1 MIERFNKLTDG
12 KGKIIEIKAVDPKL
26 IKSKSD
32 LYHILL
38 DINTDAIRDCDV
50 ELMYLLAQD
59 PDIQELMRGKK

>member
-59 PDIQELMRGKK
+59 PDIRELMRRKK